1 METVDHPT
9 EFKVFRGLQRPLK
22 LLIFEGRYIG
32 WAVIVAALALIGF
45 IVLYVVCGA
54 VIAFPYLL
62 LVLVVGGG
70 KIFLAQRK
78 GLYKKK
84 EYKGTYMYVHTRD
97 AFTKGKW

>member
-1 METVDHPT
+1 MASVEHPT
-9 EFKVFRGLQRPLK
+9 SYKVFRGLQRPLK

-45 IVLYVVCGA
+45 IVCYCIAGA
-54 VIAFPYLL
+54 FIAFPYLL
-62 LVLVVGGG
+62 LVLAVGGG

-84 EYKGTYMYVHTRD
+84 EYKGTFIYVHTRD